1 MGELPT
7 LVPKRSP
14 FPVALFRDV
23 LLLVYLYVPALLHN
37 PLVAHS
43 IIARVPGSYLSPP
56 VLCLASLLD
65 LFVSSYLVLL
75 KLLSPCIL

>member
-14 FPVALFRDV
+14 FAVALFRDV

-43 IIARVPGSYLSPP
+43 IIADSYLSPP

-65 LFVSSYLVLL
+65 LFMSSYLVLL
-75 KLLSPCIL
+75 KLLSPYVL